1 MRDIFH
7 FCTLVYNAASIQM
20 YLLQI
25 LNPVTTL
32 DLSSVVE

>member
-7 FCTLVYNAASIQM
+7 CCGVVYGAALIQM

-25 LNPVTTL
+25 LNPATTL